1 MTEGGAIDEA
11 DEWQP
16 MTHRE
21 FAIGQ
26 EFETATGTWRCTD
39 VGTRTVA
46 AIKVSD
52 HEDDPS
58 WFNGPPYA
66 GAEVVFDEDDFGGC
80 WPVGSAEGR
89 NAEQGERV
97 TITQPK
103 AARSAL
109 LVAVRETAS
118 NIHDAGVMKAR
129 GLDRL
134 RATTDEA
141 SDGDD
146 ATRVLYVDG
155 LTEPAAR
162 MRLMPEGVEIT
173 FLGER
178 RVGFLAWLASNAA
191 AHLHVLMR
199 QHERDAVIEDM
210 IEGWSDEEVPTGEP
224 DPPSGKDA

>member
-1 MTEGGAIDEA
+1 MTDCEPVDEA

-16 MTHRE
+16 MTHRD
-21 FAIGQ
+21 FAIGR

-39 VGTRTVA
+39 IGTRTIA

-52 HEDDPS
+52 HQDDPS

-66 GAEVVFDEDDFGGC
+66 VAEIVFDEDDFGGC
-80 WPVGSAEGR
+80 WPLGSTEGR
-89 NAEQGERV
+89 DAKEGGRA
-97 TITQPK
+97 TDSDIL
-103 AARSAL
+103 A
-109 LVAVRETAS
+109 AVRETAS
-118 NIHDAGVMKAR
+118 DLHNAGVMETR
-129 GLDRL
+129 DLDRL
-134 RATTDEA
+134 RVMTDDA

-155 LTEPAAR
+155 LVEPAAR

-173 FLGER
+173 FLAER
-178 RVGFLAWLASNAA
+178 RAGFLAWLTSGAA

-224 DPPSGKDA
+224 DPPTGKDA